1 MNMKLAYVIIFV
13 QNVPKTLDFYEQA
26 FGLKKLFLAESLLYG
41 ELDTGHTKLAFVD
54 ETFVESNGGDFIANR
69 IETQKTAGFEI
80 ALATAEVSSAY
91 QHALQSGCTDVQAPT
106 QKPWGQTVAYVRDIN
121 GILVEICSPL

>member
-1 MNMKLAYVIIFV
+1 MKLGYVIIYV
-13 QNVPKTLDFYEQA
+13 QHVQKTLEFYEQA

-54 ETFVESNGGDFIANR
+54 EKFVESNGVNFVTNR
-69 IETQKTAGFEI
+69 IEIQKMAGFEI
-80 ALATAEVSSAY
+80 AFATPDVTSAY
-91 QHALQSGCTDVQAPT
+91 QHALKSGCTDIHAPKQT
-106 QKPWGQTVAYVRDIN
+106 PWGQTVAYVRDLN